1 MTVHVLG
8 EVAIGELDQF
18 LVVFASEGHD
28 KRWEHGCLGAEVF
41 TRAGEPGR
49 VMVMMEFPDQE
60 SFEGFRDDPTAPP
73 IMKKGG
79 AQGPPTFTLLQR
91 AAAFEH

>member
-1 MTVHVLG
+1 MSVHVLA
-8 EVAIGELDQF
+8 EVAIGDLDHF

-41 TRAGEPGR
+41 TPVETDDS
-49 VMVMMEFPDQE
+49 VIVVLEFPDTA

-73 IMKKGG
+73 IMKRGG
-79 AQGPPTFTLLQR
+79 AKGPPTFTLLER
-91 AAAFEH
+91 VATFEH

>member
-1 MTVHVLG
+1 MSVHVLS

-28 KRWEHGCLGAEVF
+28 KRWEHGCLGAEVY
-41 TRAGEPGR
+41 TPAGEPGR
-49 VMVMMEFPDQE
+49 VMVLLEFPDQE

-79 AQGPPTFTLLQR
+79 AQGSPTFTLLQR

>member
-1 MTVHVLG
+1 MSVHVLS

-41 TRAGEPGR
+41 TPAGETGR
-49 VMVMMEFPDQE
+49 VMVLLEFPDEE

-73 IMKKGG
+73 IMRRGG

>member
-1 MTVHVLG
+1 MVL
-8 EVAIGELDQF
+8 L
-18 LVVFASEGHD
+18 
-28 KRWEHGCLGAEVF
+28 
-41 TRAGEPGR
+41 
-49 VMVMMEFPDQE
+49 EFPDEE

-79 AQGPPTFTLLQR
+79 ALGPPTFTLLQR